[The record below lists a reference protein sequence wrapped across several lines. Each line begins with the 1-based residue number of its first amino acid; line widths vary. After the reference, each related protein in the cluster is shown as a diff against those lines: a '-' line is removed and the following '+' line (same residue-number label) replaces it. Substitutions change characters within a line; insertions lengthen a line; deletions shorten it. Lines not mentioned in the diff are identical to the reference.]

1 MAGFDNTDVI
11 PSSPLLDIVL
21 VLQSGPGP
29 GFDNVPGVDPGVGLG
44 GSAFGAFLST
54 LLIGGILVALVPGYT
69 ERLMDRMRD
78 DAVGSF
84 IYGLLALV
92 ALIILMV
99 LLAITIIGIVVVI
112 PLGIIVGLAWAA
124 GASVAFLAIA
134 DRLVGREDG
143 WLKPL
148 LVAALING
156 GLTLTGIGG
165 LVSFA
170 VGAAGFGALLRDW
183 QG

>member
-1 MAGFDNTDVI
+1 MT
-11 PSSPLLDIVL
+11 PLSLPQAVGVL
-21 VLQSGPGP
+21 LQPGP
-29 GFDNVPGVDPGVGLG
+29 GAGFEQVPTVDPTVGLG
-44 GSAFGAFLST
+44 GGAFSAFLTT
-54 LLIGGILVALVPGYT
+54 LLIGGILVALAPGYT
-69 ERLMDRMRD
+69 ERLMNRVRD

-92 ALIILMV
+92 ALLLVTILLV
-99 LLAITIIGIVVVI
+99 ITIVGILLAIPLAVI
-112 PLGIIVGLAWAA
+112 TGLAWAA

-183 QG
+183 QE

>member
-1 MAGFDNTDVI
+1 MVST
-11 PSSPLLDIVL
+11 PTLLDIGV
-21 VLQSGPGP
+21 VLQPGPGP
-29 GFDNVPGVDPGVGLG
+29 GFEPVPAVDPGVGLG
-44 GSAFGAFLST
+44 GGAFGAFLST
-54 LLIGGILVALVPGYT
+54 LLIGGILVALAPGYT
-69 ERLMDRMRD
+69 ERLMDRVRGEVVD
-78 DAVGSF
+78 SF

-92 ALIILMV
+92 ALILLMV
-99 LLAITIIGIVVVI
+99 LLAITIVGILVVI
-112 PLGIIVGLAWAA
+112 PLAIVVGLAWAA
-124 GASVAFLAIA
+124 GASIAFLAVA

-148 LVAALING
+148 VVAALING

>member
-1 MAGFDNTDVI
+1 MAGFDNTGVI
-11 PSSPLLDIVL
+11 PSLRLFDIVL
-21 VLQSGPGP
+21 VLQSGPGT
-29 GFDNVPGVDPGVGLG
+29 GFERAPAVDPSVGLG
-44 GSAFGAFLST
+44 SSAFGAFLST
-54 LLIGGILVALVPGYT
+54 LLIGGILIALAPGYT
-69 ERLMDRMRD
+69 ERLMGRVRD

-99 LLAITIIGIVVVI
+99 LLIITILGILLAI

-183 QG
+183 QE